1 MQSPVTIWIV
11 VEQCQQFIAGR
22 RVLRAAW
29 CSAGLEC
36 ERLNNA
42 RFFGRIAA
50 DSIAAQV
57 DARET
62 MEVEVE
68 SFAAALKKASR
79 AADNTVT
86 NYRRDLLAFRSFM
99 LERAAILGKR
109 VDAIDVASITAD
121 HVRSYLAELMKN
133 KAARATVQTRLS
145 AIKAFFRSRE
155 TTIGAASPAR
165 TIRSP
170 KNERRLPS
178 ILQES
183 EFRRLIEFSS
193 TPDEST
199 PASIR
204 DRAIFETL
212 YSSGLRV
219 GELVGLNW
227 RDIDEE
233 LGMVMIRAGKGNKDR
248 LVPLGEPAL
257 DALKKWKTAMPI
269 EWEHDGPVITNLRG
283 RRLSTRSVEMI
294 LQRRIEAAG
303 ATAGVTPHGL
313 RHSFATHMLGNGAD
327 LRSIQE
333 MLGHASLATTQRYT
347 HVSVNHLK
355 EVYRRVFPRV
365 GQGYRAGRRISPH
378 DDSERALRRP
388 RRNRG

>member
-1 MQSPVTIWIV
+1 M
-11 VEQCQQFIAGR
+11 
-22 RVLRAAW
+22 
-29 CSAGLEC
+29 
-36 ERLNNA
+36 
-42 RFFGRIAA
+42 
-50 DSIAAQV
+50 
-57 DARET
+57 

-68 SFAAALKKASR
+68 AFAAALRKASR

-86 NYRRDLLAFRSFM
+86 NYRRDLLAFRGFL
-99 LERAAILGKR
+99 LERAAIVGRR
-109 VDAIDVASITAD
+109 VDEIDVASITAD
-121 HVRSYLAELMKN
+121 HIRSYLAELMKY
-133 KAARATVQTRLS
+133 KAARATVQRRLS
-145 AIKAFFRSRE
+145 AIKAFFRYRE

-165 TIRSP
+165 SIRSP

-178 ILQES
+178 ILQED
-183 EFRRLIEFSS
+183 EVRRLIEFSLS
-193 TPDEST
+193 PNEST

-269 EWEHDGPVITNLRG
+269 AWEHNGPVITNLRG
-283 RRLSTRSVEMI
+283 GRLTTRSVETI
-294 LQRRIEAAG
+294 LQRRLEAAG
-303 ATAGVTPHGL
+303 VSAGLTPHGL
-313 RHSFATHMLGNGAD
+313 RHCFATHMLGNGAD

-355 EVYRRVFPRV
+355 EVYRRAFPRV
-365 GQGYRAGRRISPH
+365 
-378 DDSERALRRP
+378 
-388 RRNRG
+388 

>member
-1 MQSPVTIWIV
+1 M
-11 VEQCQQFIAGR
+11 G
-22 RVLRAAW
+22 
-29 CSAGLEC
+29 
-36 ERLNNA
+36 
-42 RFFGRIAA
+42 
-50 DSIAAQV
+50 
-57 DARET
+57 ARET
-62 MEVEVE
+62 MEAEVNA
-68 SFAAALKKASR
+68 FAAALKKASR

-86 NYRRDLLAFRSFM
+86 NYRRDLLAFRSFL

-109 VDAIDVASITAD
+109 IDEIDVASITAD
-121 HVRSYLAELMKN
+121 HVRGYLAELMKHN
-133 KAARATVQTRLS
+133 AARATIQRRLS
-145 AIKAFFRSRE
+145 AIKAFFRYRE

-165 TIRSP
+165 SIRSP
-170 KNERRLPS
+170 KNVRGLPS
-178 ILQES
+178 ILEEDQVS
-183 EFRRLIEFSS
+183 RLLELSAE
-193 TPDEST
+193 DKT
-199 PASIR
+199 PAALR

-233 LGMVMIRAGKGNKDR
+233 LGMVMVRAGKGNKDR

-269 EWEHDGPVITNLRG
+269 AWEHDGPVITNLRG
-283 RRLSTRSVEMI
+283 GRLTTRSVEMI
-294 LQRRIEAAG
+294 LERRLEAAG
-303 ATAGVTPHGL
+303 IADGVTPHGL

-355 EVYRRVFPRV
+355 EVYRRAFPRV
-365 GQGYRAGRRISPH
+365 
-378 DDSERALRRP
+378 
-388 RRNRG
+388 

>member
-1 MQSPVTIWIV
+1 M
-11 VEQCQQFIAGR
+11 G
-22 RVLRAAW
+22 
-29 CSAGLEC
+29 
-36 ERLNNA
+36 
-42 RFFGRIAA
+42 
-50 DSIAAQV
+50 
-57 DARET
+57 ARE
-62 MEVEVE
+62 MMGAEVEA
-68 SFAAALKKASR
+68 FAGALKKASR

-86 NYRRDLLAFRSFM
+86 NYRRDLLAFRSF
-99 LERAAILGKR
+99 LIERAAILGKR
-109 VDAIDVASITAD
+109 LDEIEVASITAD

-133 KAARATVQTRLS
+133 NAARATVQRRLS
-145 AIKAFFRSRE
+145 AIKAFFRYRE

-170 KNERRLPS
+170 KNVRGLPS
-178 ILQES
+178 ILQED
-183 EFRRLIEFSS
+183 EVRRLLEFSS
-193 TPDEST
+193 SPDDST

-233 LGMVMIRAGKGNKDR
+233 LGMVMVRAGKGNKDR

-257 DALKKWKTAMPI
+257 DALKKWKTAMPVA
-269 EWEHDGPVITNLRG
+269 WEHDGPVITNLRG
-283 RRLSTRSVEMI
+283 GRLTTRSVEMI
-294 LQRRIEAAG
+294 LQKRIEAAG
-303 ATAGVTPHGL
+303 LTAGVTPHGL

-355 EVYRRVFPRV
+355 EVYRRAFPRV
-365 GQGYRAGRRISPH
+365 
-378 DDSERALRRP
+378 
-388 RRNRG
+388 

>member
-1 MQSPVTIWIV
+1 MT
-11 VEQCQQFIAGR
+11 EK
-22 RVLRAAW
+22 
-29 CSAGLEC
+29 
-36 ERLNNA
+36 A
-42 RFFGRIAA
+42 RFFGLIAA
-50 DSIAAQV
+50 DSIAAEV
-57 DARET
+57 GAREM

-68 SFAAALKKASR
+68 AFAAALKKASR
-79 AADNTVT
+79 AAENTVT
-86 NYRRDLLAFRSFM
+86 NYRRDLLAFRSFL

-109 VDAIDVASITAD
+109 VDEIDVASITAD

-133 KAARATVQTRLS
+133 KAARATVQRRLS
-145 AIKAFFRSRE
+145 AIKAFFRYRE

-165 TIRSP
+165 SIRSP

-178 ILQES
+178 ILQED
-183 EFRRLIEFSS
+183 EIRRLLEFSS
-193 TPDEST
+193 SPDDST

-233 LGMVMIRAGKGNKDR
+233 LGMVMVRAGKGNKDR

-257 DALKKWKTAMPI
+257 DALKKWKTAMPVA
-269 EWEHDGPVITNLRG
+269 WEHDGPVITNLRG
-283 RRLSTRSVEMI
+283 GRLTTRSVEMI

-303 ATAGVTPHGL
+303 LNSGVTPHGL

-355 EVYRRVFPRV
+355 EVYRRAFPRV
-365 GQGYRAGRRISPH
+365 
-378 DDSERALRRP
+378 
-388 RRNRG
+388 